1 MPIDESV
8 IGPPLL
14 ETLQLLS
21 GSTEAATTERLAAAF
36 KASYDS
42 TGLLETRAYEGVG
55 EMLAGLAARGRTLHI
70 ATNKRIHPTRLILRH
85 LGWAG
90 LFENVYALDLFEPR
104 LKDKAAMIRRLLEDR
119 QIPLGDALYIG
130 DREEDGSSAEANAL
144 PFIAATWGYG
154 ALTAAELRP
163 DWRMAK
169 NPRPSRRCSEPARRL
184 LPCRQPASA
193 EAWPAARPLRRCRDR
208 HPMCVAP
215 APVPGADC
223 SRMAPAQRLRPAPTW
238 RRARALAHSR
248 ARFRQ
253 AALSK
258 HVAPAQSGARAVAF
272 ERGPRHAAFP
282 GCSPASSRLVCMG
295 LRKCFRTY
303 HQQMIFVRAIRPQ
316 GSAPEG
322 EGHHLAANPCT
333 AIVCPKKHSRK
344 PFGHEK
350 ARQAPR
356 SKVFP
361 AYSVNHP
368 NGCNINA
375 QADRQIFSGAAA
387 VGN

>member
-1 MPIDESV
+1 MSRYQHLIFDLDGTLIDSAPAILASFREAFATTGITPAVPIDESV

-169 NPRPSRRCSEPARRL
+169 NPA
-184 LPCRQPASA
+184 
-193 EAWPAARPLRRCRDR
+193 
-208 HPMCVAP
+208 
-215 APVPGADC
+215 
-223 SRMAPAQRLRPAPTW
+223 
-238 RRARALAHSR
+238 ALA
-248 ARFRQ
+248 AM
-253 AALSK
+253 L
-258 HVAPAQSGARAVAF
+258 
-272 ERGPRHAAFP
+272 
-282 GCSPASSRLVCMG
+282 
-295 LRKCFRTY
+295 
-303 HQQMIFVRAIRPQ
+303 
-316 GSAPEG
+316 
-322 EGHHLAANPCT
+322 
-333 AIVCPKKHSRK
+333 
-344 PFGHEK
+344 
-350 ARQAPR
+350 
-356 SKVFP
+356 
-361 AYSVNHP
+361 
-368 NGCNINA
+368 
-375 QADRQIFSGAAA
+375 
-387 VGN
+387 